1 MSKLIR
7 ARAPHVF
14 VGGVGGLANFKGEGC
29 RSRRGLT
36 INRTGHAVGESSLA
50 LLTNSANHVA
60 RERNKPVLPLAGSM
74 HTNQMHAPS
83 NHAEYGPASPFN
95 DGDRHIKRGLI
106 LQVLLLADHAMARQF
121 CHGEVVGFRFV
132 FEPAFIAE
140 AR

>member
-29 RSRRGLT
+29 RSRSGWP
-36 INRTGHAVGESSLA
+36 IKRTGSVVGY
-50 LLTNSANHVA
+50 SANHVA

-121 CHGEVVGFRFV
+121 CRGEVVGFRFV
-132 FEPAFIAE
+132 FEPAFIGE